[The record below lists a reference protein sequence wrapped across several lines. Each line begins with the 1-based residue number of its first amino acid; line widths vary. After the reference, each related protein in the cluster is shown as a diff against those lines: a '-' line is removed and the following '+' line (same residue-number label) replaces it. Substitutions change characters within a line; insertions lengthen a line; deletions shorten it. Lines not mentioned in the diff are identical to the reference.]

1 MSDLMNE
8 IYLDIGNVSKYKIM
22 VSRYTGMTDN
32 ILKELRG
39 QPYNLK
45 IEQQVYSE
53 DLNKVKYSFTVTWLK
68 EPIKGYYLI
77 SNKLAFNSKIGNL
90 LAKVHFNNLLSR
102 NLTNKLQE
110 IRNDIV
116 LKSKTEYIYSL
127 DIMLDLVKEPHVRE
141 YVPPSDD
148 WSIYMAIIHQMAFL
162 QEFDTSNLIDLYKVA
177 GYKNT
182 IPMVRIDDINHR
194 PPKLLYNLD
203 KDEIERVFPG
213 TYVTIYL
220 KDGKSNHEIN
230 LYLTS
235 TEFSSGAYKNI
246 QVKKGYIEAKNSI
259 KFKYTD

>member
-22 VSRYTGMTDN
+22 VSWYTGMTDN

-102 NLTNKLQE
+102 NLTKKLQE

-116 LKSKTEYIYSL
+116 LKSNIESIYIL
-127 DIMLDLVKEPHVRE
+127 DMMLDLVKELHVRE
-141 YVPPSDD
+141 YVRPSDD
-148 WSIYMAIIHQMAFL
+148 WSMYMAFIHQMAFL
-162 QEFDTSNLIDLYKVA
+162 QEFDVSNLIDLYKIA
-177 GYKNT
+177 GYKNIT
-182 IPMVRIDDINHR
+182 PMVRINDLKFST
-194 PPKLLYNLD
+194 PKLLYNLD
-203 KDEIERVFPG
+203 KNRIERIIPRKYITIFLKNG
-213 TYVTIYL
+213 T
-220 KDGKSNHEIN
+220 SNHEIN
-230 LYLTS
+230 FYLTS
-235 TEFSSGAYKNI
+235 IEIPLGIYKG
-246 QVKKGYIEAKNSI
+246 VKSI
-259 KFKYTD
+259 KVQEIAVKHVD